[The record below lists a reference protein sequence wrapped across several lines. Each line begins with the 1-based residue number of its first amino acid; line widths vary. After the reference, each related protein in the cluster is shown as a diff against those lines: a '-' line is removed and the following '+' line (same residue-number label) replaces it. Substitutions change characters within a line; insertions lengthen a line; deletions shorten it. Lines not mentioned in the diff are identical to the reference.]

1 MNNKISNPKV
11 EVSKGIG
18 FNDKDYITWLLNI
31 LKEMEKNYVIMM
43 SEASN
48 EKLYD
53 KYMECFI
60 EMAVLQREVY
70 EEMFRHGWYQVEAM
84 EEEKIQEKKVM
95 LERMYNE
102 LEIAQD

>member
-1 MNNKISNPKV
+1 MNSKISNPKV

-48 EKLYD
+48 EKFYD
-53 KYMECFI
+53 K
-60 EMAVLQREVY
+60 
-70 EEMFRHGWYQVEAM
+70 
-84 EEEKIQEKKVM
+84 
-95 LERMYNE
+95 
-102 LEIAQD
+102 

>member
-1 MNNKISNPKV
+1 M
-11 EVSKGIG
+11 
-18 FNDKDYITWLLNI
+18 
-31 LKEMEKNYVIMM
+31 
-43 SEASN
+43 A
-48 EKLYD
+48 
-53 KYMECFI
+53 CFI

-70 EEMFRHGWYQVEAM
+70 EEMFRNGWYQVEVM

>member
-1 MNNKISNPKV
+1 MNSKISNPKV

-60 EMAVLQREVY
+60 EMAVLQREVL
-70 EEMFRHGWYQVEAM
+70 FLQLK
-84 EEEKIQEKKVM
+84 EKYMKKCLDM
-95 LERMYNE
+95 DG
-102 LEIAQD
+102 IK